1 MSNPWSWIP
10 SEISKLKSATLDRS
24 LRRRESPPVAGRI
37 QLDGRQLLNLGSN
50 DYLGLAAD
58 SRVVDAVKRFA
69 GYHGWGSGASPLVN
83 GRGTLHETL
92 EQQLAVFEG
101 TESALLF
108 PSGFSANMGVISA
121 LLDRHSVVFSD
132 EKNHASII
140 DGIRLSRA
148 QKYIY
153 RHVDVNH
160 LEELLK
166 SQTAATRK
174 LIVTDSL
181 FSMDGN
187 LAPLSKIA
195 QLADQ
200 YGAMLI
206 IDEAHATGVYGPKGQ
221 GIHELVTFE
230 NAPLIIGT
238 LSKAIGSIGGFA
250 AGPQSVIEWLW
261 NRARSY
267 MFSTATPEVTCAATL
282 AALEIVRTEP
292 HRRIELL
299 ETANW
304 LREQLNNAGWNTALS
319 TSQIIPIVVGDAKQA
334 QALSQRLLDQG
345 FFVPVIRPPAVPT
358 NSCLLRISLSW
369 QHQRQDLKSFLD
381 VLGRAAELSP

>member
-195 QLADQ
+195 QLAD
-200 YGAMLI
+200 
-206 IDEAHATGVYGPKGQ
+206 
-221 GIHELVTFE
+221 
-230 NAPLIIGT
+230 
-238 LSKAIGSIGGFA
+238 
-250 AGPQSVIEWLW
+250 
-261 NRARSY
+261 
-267 MFSTATPEVTCAATL
+267 STALC
-282 AALEIVRTEP
+282 
-292 HRRIELL
+292 
-299 ETANW
+299 
-304 LREQLNNAGWNTALS
+304 
-319 TSQIIPIVVGDAKQA
+319 
-334 QALSQRLLDQG
+334 
-345 FFVPVIRPPAVPT
+345 
-358 NSCLLRISLSW
+358 
-369 QHQRQDLKSFLD
+369 
-381 VLGRAAELSP
+381 

>member
-1 MSNPWSWIP
+1 MPNAWSWIP
-10 SEISKLKSATLDRS
+10 SEISKLKASNMDRH

-83 GRGTLHETL
+83 GRGTLHEAL
-92 EQQLAVFEG
+92 EQQVAEFEG

-108 PSGFSANMGVISA
+108 PSGFSANVGVISA
-121 LLDRHSVVFSD
+121 LLDEKSVVFSD

-140 DGIRLSRA
+140 DGIRLSSA
-148 QKYIY
+148 QKQIF
-153 RHVDVNH
+153 RHVDVDH
-160 LEELLK
+160 LEALLK
-166 SQTAATRK
+166 KQDSAQRK

-187 LAPLSKIA
+187 LAPLAEIA
-195 QLADQ
+195 RLAEK
-200 YGAMLI
+200 YGAMLM
-206 IDEAHATGVYGPKGQ
+206 IDEAHATGVYGPNGQ

-230 NAPLIIGT
+230 NEPLIIGT
-238 LSKAIGSIGGFA
+238 MSKAMGSIGGFV

-267 MFSTATPEVTCAATL
+267 MFSTAMPEVACAASL
-282 AALEIVRTEP
+282 AALEIIRTEN

-299 ETANW
+299 ETAQW
-304 LREQLNNAGWNTALS
+304 LREQLNHQGWNTAHS
-319 TSQIIPIVVGDAKQA
+319 TSQIIPIIIGDAA
-334 QALSQRLLDQG
+334 QARSLSQSLYDQG
-345 FFVPVIRPPAVPT
+345 FFVPVIRPPAVPADG
-358 NSCLLRISLSW
+358 SLLRISLSW
-369 QHQRQDLKSFLD
+369 QHQRKDLESLLEA
-381 VLGRAAELSP
+381 LGQAPS